1 MKITDIL
8 FEQNAQIVFPHKED
22 ASRVARFK
30 VVASPT
36 SLNNIIKFIP
46 ATSKDLDKLE
56 GVEESDAL
64 AAVVEYAE
72 KHFDGHIKFI
82 PLTHDYGGVGYAIK
96 IDLEP
101 IMKTLNK

>member
-1 MKITDIL
+1 MKISDIVL
-8 FEQNAQIVFPHKED
+8 EQNAQIVFPHKED

-46 ATSKDLDKLE
+46 ATSKDLNKLE

-82 PLTHDYGGVGYAIK
+82 PLTQDYGGVGYAIK

-101 IMKTLNK
+101 IIKTLNK

>member
-1 MKITDIL
+1 MKISDIV

-36 SLNNIIKFIP
+36 SLNNIIKFLP
-46 ATSKDLDKLE
+46 ATSKDLDNLE

>member
-1 MKITDIL
+1 MKITDIV

-64 AAVVEYAE
+64 TAVVEYAE

-96 IDLEP
+96 VDLEP
-101 IMKTLNK
+101 IVKTLNK